1 MRKIRGNK
9 FTPGRALHVSK
20 ARYRGFSKNKWILGK
35 GWIFYKGWI
44 SNQMNFIKGRNL
56 RDEFA
61 GKMNYEFTRQNK
73 I

>member
-1 MRKIRGNK
+1 M
-9 FTPGRALHVSK
+9 SK